1 MLATHLTRGL
11 RTSALRCAAAAA
23 QATPASASSAGSQGL
38 AGIALARAK
47 DVDAKWQGT
56 STLGGTTKNFR
67 DGAFVE
73 SKASTWCEVR
83 DPVSGYRPEQ
93 RTQRG
98 ARA

>member
-1 MLATHLTRGL
+1 MLATHLTRAAL
-11 RTSALRCAAAAA
+11 RTSAPRCAAAAP
-23 QATPASASSAGSQGL
+23 ATPASAASAGSAGL